1 MARLQE
7 TTKHKLVE
15 VSTKKNKLRKRMQ
28 AVDGHNSS
36 IRELRQ
42 ERLAAEARSEQLLG
56 ELNAVQKELE
66 EADAR

>member
-1 MARLQE
+1 
-7 TTKHKLVE
+7 
-15 VSTKKNKLRKRMQ
+15 MQ